1 MQDKKVG
8 NNILINRLSSLNKK
22 VPVQDVNIL
31 FWRYK
36 IYIYKR
42 LRPRKKNP
50 QQKKER
56 AAEIFIEIEHQTS

>member
-1 MQDKKVG
+1 MQDKKVR

-36 IYIYKR
+36 IRYKVMFFNKSWICVI
-42 LRPRKKNP
+42 P
-50 QQKKER
+50 
-56 AAEIFIEIEHQTS
+56 F